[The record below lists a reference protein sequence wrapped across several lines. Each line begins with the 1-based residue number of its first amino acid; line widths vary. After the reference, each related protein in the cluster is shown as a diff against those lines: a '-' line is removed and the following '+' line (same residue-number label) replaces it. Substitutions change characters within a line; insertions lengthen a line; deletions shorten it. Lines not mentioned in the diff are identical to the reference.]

1 MDQIIPIIFLG
12 YLNIFIFIAFVVLG
26 IYALVLLIK
35 ALKTYIKKN
44 S

>member
-26 IYALVLLIK
+26 IYVLILLIK
-35 ALKTYIKKN
+35 ALRIYIKKN